1 MEENKNIET
10 SIETNEDQEFQE
22 EEFVEA
28 VGDTEEVYEEKE
40 EEVE

>member
-1 MEENKNIET
+1 MEEIIN
-10 SIETNEDQEFQE
+10 D

-28 VGDTEEVYEEKE
+28 VSDDETVYEEIE

>member
-1 MEENKNIET
+1 MEEIIN
-10 SIETNEDQEFQE
+10 D

-28 VGDTEEVYEEKE
+28 VSDDEAVYEEIE

>member
-1 MEENKNIET
+1 MEEIVN
-10 SIETNEDQEFQE
+10 D

-28 VGDTEEVYEEKE
+28 VSDDEDVYEEIE

>member
-1 MEENKNIET
+1 MEGIIN
-10 SIETNEDQEFQE
+10 D

-28 VGDTEEVYEEKE
+28 VSDDETVYEEIE

>member
-1 MEENKNIET
+1 MEEIIN
-10 SIETNEDQEFQE
+10 D

-28 VGDTEEVYEEKE
+28 VSDNEAVYEEIE